1 MKIRSF
7 VMSLGMLF
15 ACFGAISSGVFAQ
28 NATPPTDTPH
38 EYSAYEKLILKN
50 VSQFHKDFNNR
61 AWEKNGELVAD
72 DLHVSSNGVEVNGR
86 DAFVKRIQRF
96 VGPFPDVKIDDQ
108 VIMVDGNRAA
118 IRFVITGTQEKD
130 LQTPEG
136 AIPAS
141 GKHIRIDGIE
151 WFTFNKAG
159 KLVDLLTVENLA
171 QMIQQL
177 KAKN

>member
-1 MKIRSF
+1 
-7 VMSLGMLF
+7 
-15 ACFGAISSGVFAQ
+15 
-28 NATPPTDTPH
+28 
-38 EYSAYEKLILKN
+38 
-50 VSQFHKDFNNR
+50 
-61 AWEKNGELVAD
+61 
-72 DLHVSSNGVEVNGR
+72 
-86 DAFVKRIQRF
+86 
-96 VGPFPDVKIDDQ
+96 
-108 VIMVDGNRAA
+108 
-118 IRFVITGTQEKD
+118 VITGTQEKD
-130 LQTPEG
+130 FQTPEG